1 MKECNKVFFG
11 EKGLT
16 QTSANHLANI
26 AKETVES
33 NRQALDSVGFV
44 NVNISL
50 LSGGNS
56 RTVKTGRNEAYLDNV
71 PALLQE
77 VANMNAF
84 CAWIQVGHPD

>member
-33 NRQALDSVGFV
+33 NR
-44 NVNISL
+44 
-50 LSGGNS
+50 
-56 RTVKTGRNEAYLDNV
+56 
-71 PALLQE
+71 
-77 VANMNAF
+77 F
-84 CAWIQVGHPD
+84 CRVCECQY

>member
-50 LSGGNS
+50 LS
-56 RTVKTGRNEAYLDNV
+56 
-71 PALLQE
+71 E
-77 VANMNAF
+77 VT
-84 CAWIQVGHPD
+84 PEL

>member
-50 LSGGNS
+50 LSED
-56 RTVKTGRNEAYLDNV
+56 R
-71 PALLQE
+71 
-77 VANMNAF
+77 
-84 CAWIQVGHPD
+84 